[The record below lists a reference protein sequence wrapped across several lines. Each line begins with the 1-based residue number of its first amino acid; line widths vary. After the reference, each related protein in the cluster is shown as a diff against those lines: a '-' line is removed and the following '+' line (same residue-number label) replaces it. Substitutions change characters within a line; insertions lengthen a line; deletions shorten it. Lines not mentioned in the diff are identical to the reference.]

1 MAASIEVN
9 VRMYRVGE
17 LGDCFL
23 LTFKEGTNTSNILID
38 CGSFR
43 NSSESKA
50 RFAAIANHIKAHTKG
65 KKLNAMVGTHQH
77 NDHLSGYVHAQK
89 IFVEEIGA
97 EQVWLPWLD
106 DDEDALAIEIQKKHK
121 KLVGL
126 VDGVQK
132 NLQRRLGAAP
142 SPELQQLHDQVAD
155 VMQFYGLA
163 DGNVPAQGIAI
174 LKSISGKDPLFLS
187 PGQIFD
193 VPGLK
198 PDTVKVH
205 VLGPPRDFASIRD
218 TTPNAS
224 ESYDHELA
232 LANFNA
238 AHLLGAMSIGT
249 EEAEQYPEE
258 DHFPFNRYFKV
269 RENDTQTGERFA
281 QLKNT
286 EVYRR
291 FTDPNEAWR
300 SIEHDWLEPAGALAL
315 ALNSYTNNSSLVLA
329 FELVRSKKVL
339 LFVGDAQT
347 GNWLSWDKIVWQ
359 GGPSNKDKTNELLK
373 NTVLYKVGHHA
384 SHNATLVGAFEKMT
398 RRDLAALI
406 PVDDSDPNI
415 TKKNGWKMPAHNL
428 YREILKKTNSRVLR
442 MDKVFDIQPGDEAKT
457 KGWKKSVK
465 VDELF
470 IELKIS
476 G

>member
-1 MAASIEVN
+1 MTAPVQVN

-23 LTFKEGTNTSNILID
+23 LTFKQGTSTSNILID

-43 NSSESKA
+43 NSTASKE
-50 RFAAIANHIKAHTKG
+50 RFQKIANHIKAHTKG

-77 NDHLSGYVHAQK
+77 NDHLSGYVHARQ
-89 IFVEEIGA
+89 IFEKEIGT
-97 EQVWLPWLD
+97 EQVWLSWLD

-121 KLVGL
+121 KLIGL
-126 VDGVQK
+126 VDDVQK
-132 NLQRRLGAAP
+132 SLKRRLGAAP
-142 SPELQQLHDQVAD
+142 SPELQGLHDQVAD
-155 VMQFYGLA
+155 IMQFYGLS
-163 DGNVPAQGIAI
+163 DGNVPAKGVAI
-174 LKSISGKDPLFLS
+174 LKAISGKDPLYLS
-187 PGQIFD
+187 PGKIFD
-193 VPGLK
+193 MPGLP

-249 EEAEQYPEE
+249 EAAEQYPEE
-258 DHFPFNRYFKV
+258 DHFPFNRHFKI
-269 RENDTQTGERFA
+269 RQNDPQTAERFA

-286 EVYRR
+286 EVFRL
-291 FTDPNEAWR
+291 FNDENEAWR
-300 SIEHDWLEPAGALAL
+300 SIEFDWLEPAGALAL

-329 FELVRSKKVL
+329 FELVKSKKVL

-347 GNWLSWDKIVWQ
+347 GNWLSWDKIVWD
-359 GGPSNKDKTNELLK
+359 GGAINKNKTEELLK

-384 SHNATLVGAFEKMT
+384 SHNATLVGAFEQMT

-406 PVDDSDPNI
+406 PVDETDPNI

-428 YREILKKTNSRVLR
+428 YQEILKKTNSRVLR
-442 MDKVFDIQPGDEAKT
+442 MDKVFDVQKGDENLIKT
-457 KGWKKSVK
+457 WKKSVK
-465 VDELF
+465 VDDLF
-470 IELKIS
+470 IDLTIK